1 MIYVCWWYMYLVD
14 YLYWRLIA
22 HTFISLLSF
31 TFTDFWWKAMLYLL
45 IQVVQIFIYIWIVQ
59 MSVCVTYLNVLAI
72 YVSDQRIMYRSFMHR
87 IIKWSL
93 ILSIFFYRGFKITMM
108 IYKCNKELQTYTGIY
123 KKKNKLNNKNDNFTF
138 QMLF

>member
-1 MIYVCWWYMYLVD
+1 MCVGDTCILWTIYIEDL
-14 YLYWRLIA
+14 
-22 HTFISLLSF
+22 
-31 TFTDFWWKAMLYLL
+31 LL
-45 IQVVQIFIYIWIVQ
+45 IHLFLCCLLLLRIFDGKQCYSFLFRWYKSLFTYELCKCLYVLHIW
-59 MSVCVTYLNVLAI
+59 MSLAI

-123 KKKNKLNNKNDNFTF
+123 KKKISLITKMTIFTF